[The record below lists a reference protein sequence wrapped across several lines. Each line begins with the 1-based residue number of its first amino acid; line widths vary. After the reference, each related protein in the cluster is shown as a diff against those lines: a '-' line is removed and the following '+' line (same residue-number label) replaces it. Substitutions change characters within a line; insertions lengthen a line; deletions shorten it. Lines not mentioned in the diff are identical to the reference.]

1 MRKIYYVDWS
11 MCGDDLPGDFDLE
24 EFCEFLQ
31 GKLSG
36 VEIVALTEPGERA
49 FNRDS
54 TLVPDS
60 VFHEALGEY
69 CPR

>member
-1 MRKIYYVDWS
+1 MKRIYFVDQE
-11 MCGDDLPGDFDLE
+11 MCGNDLPLEFDLE

-31 GKLSG
+31 GKLTD
-36 VEIVALTEPGERA
+36 VEVVALTEPGERA
-49 FNRDS
+49 FNRDH